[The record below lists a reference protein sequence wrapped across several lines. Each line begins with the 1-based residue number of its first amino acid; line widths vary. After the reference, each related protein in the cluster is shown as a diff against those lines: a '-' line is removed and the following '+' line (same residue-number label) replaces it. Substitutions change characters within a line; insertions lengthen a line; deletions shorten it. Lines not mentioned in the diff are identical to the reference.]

1 MAYTSMRKCSP
12 PRMPPLRHAHTHMRT
27 RVSACP
33 LPCSECKILSSPR
46 YTVCAR
52 HSGKVIIDTNNN
64 PEHFLTT
71 NPFYDSLTVGK
82 YAEKRDPNLAC
93 MAYKRG
99 NCDDAL
105 IDVTNKN
112 SMFKL
117 QVSQRVPDDGLS
129 LTFTMTPLAW
139 TSSP

>member
-1 MAYTSMRKCSP
+1 MPPPP
-12 PRMPPLRHAHTHMRT
+12 PRLRFPP
-27 RVSACP
+27 
-33 LPCSECKILSSPR
+33 
-46 YTVCAR
+46 
-52 HSGKVIIDTNNN
+52 GKVIIDTNNN

-71 NPFYDSLTVGK
+71 NPYYDSLTVGK

-105 IDVTNKN
+105 VDVTNKN

-117 QVSQRVPDDGLS
+117 QVGGCGRVRMWVWIGCVLV
-129 LTFTMTPLAW
+129 W
-139 TSSP
+139 TWM

>member
-1 MAYTSMRKCSP
+1 MTGVILITLCYPSLPSLVPRP
-12 PRMPPLRHAHTHMRT
+12 P
-27 RVSACP
+27 
-33 LPCSECKILSSPR
+33 
-46 YTVCAR
+46 
-52 HSGKVIIDTNNN
+52 GKVIIDTNNN

-105 IDVTNKN
+105 IEVTNKN
-112 SMFKL
+112 SLFKL
-117 QVSQRVPDDGLS
+117 QVCVRLQGIRLLG
-129 LTFTMTPLAW
+129 TRGF
-139 TSSP
+139 

>member
-1 MAYTSMRKCSP
+1 M
-12 PRMPPLRHAHTHMRT
+12 
-27 RVSACP
+27 
-33 LPCSECKILSSPR
+33 PCSECKILSSPR
-46 YTVCAR
+46 YAVRAR

-129 LTFTMTPLAW
+129 LTCTMTPLAW